1 MLKVGLTGGIAS
13 GKSTV
18 STILEELG
26 GHVIDS
32 DTITHE
38 LLGPGQQVSEAVV
51 REFGDGIVGQDG
63 RIDRRLL
70 GAIVFDDPRRRAVL
84 NALIHPEVA
93 RRQEEFL
100 ARVARED
107 PRGVAIV
114 DASLMIETGSYTRY
128 ERIVVVSCP
137 EHEQRR
143 RLRDRGLSADQ
154 IDARL
159 RAQMPLADK
168 VRYADYVIDNSGSID
183 DTRRQVREVW
193 DELSL
198 LAALGSRSPE

>member
-26 GHVIDS
+26 GHVIDA